1 MKYTVKRGALGILV
15 LATLAVVAAVAGE
28 DIDGWQGT
36 KWGMTP
42 DEVQRVLS
50 YPTSVADLASV
61 CGEKC
66 DEGAALQL
74 DDYDLSGQHFMVRFW
89 FTKPEMRLHAVSMY
103 AKPSGDASDK
113 GGFTKIKDYLQAVYG
128 LPQSVGLNRGRFV
141 YTWPLPSTTVTLNSN
156 APNQTTIVYE
166 EKTGKAGGGS

>member
-1 MKYTVKRGALGILV
+1 VKRAFLGTLV
-15 LATLAVVAAVAGE
+15 FATLTFARPAGSE
-28 DIDGWQGT
+28 DVSGWQDA

-42 DEVQRVLS
+42 DEVQRVLN

-103 AKPSGDASDK
+103 AKPGSDASDN
-113 GGFTKIKDYLQAVYG
+113 GDFTKIKDYLQTVYG
-128 LPQSVGLNRGRFV
+128 SPQSVGLNRGRFV

-156 APNQTTIVYE
+156 GTNQTTIVYE
-166 EKTGKAGGGS
+166 EKTGKTGGGS